1 MVSLRPSRAI
11 EDRAEIA
18 GTRRSMSGEPRLL
31 ASNRRTVGNTSVLSD
46 EGRRLFCRSGLYG
59 EEYAFLRRLGV
70 PYELPSACAN

>member
-1 MVSLRPSRAI
+1 
-11 EDRAEIA
+11 
-18 GTRRSMSGEPRLL
+18 MSGEPRLL

-59 EEYAFLRRLGV
+59 EEYAFLRRLDV